1 MAEMRLSELA
11 KLVGGE
17 LSAGGEQP
25 IRGLAGIETA
35 GPDEVTFLT
44 NAKYAKHIESTRAAA
59 VIVPKGFDLPKSG
72 GGAGPALLRCAD
84 PYFAF
89 REAMVA
95 FYGFRRP
102 HFEGVD
108 PRAVIDPTAK
118 LAPDVRVAPFA
129 TIGPGVTIG
138 RGTAIYAGVHV
149 GPRCRIGGGCTLYPN
164 VTLYDGTIL
173 GDRVTIHAGTSIGH
187 DGFGY
192 ATHAGRHE
200 KIPQV
205 GWVELEDDVE
215 IGANCAID
223 RATMGPTVVG
233 AGTKFS
239 NLVAIGHGTRLG
251 KHCLLVAQTGIAG
264 SVVVGNYCV
273 FGGQAGIVGH
283 ISIGDGARVAAK
295 AGVTNDLPDG
305 EEVMGAPAFPLRA
318 AKRAYTLLPRL
329 PQMRSALRKLI
340 AQVRELQ
347 KRAGIEPLA
356 GTDGKD
362 AEDF

>member
-1 MAEMRLSELA
+1 MAEMKLSELA
-11 KLVGGE
+11 KLIDGE
-17 LSAGGEQP
+17 LSGDGEVV
-25 IRGLAGIETA
+25 IRGLATIESA

-44 NAKYAKHIESTRAAA
+44 NNKYVKHVEATRAAA
-59 VIVPKGFDLPKSG
+59 VIVAKNY
-72 GGAGPALLRCAD
+72 AGPGARLLRCKD

-95 FYGFRRP
+95 FYGFRQP
-102 HFEGVD
+102 YFEGVD
-108 PRAVIDPTAK
+108 ARAVVDPSAR
-118 LAPDVRVAPFA
+118 LAPDARVAPFA
-129 TIGPGVTIG
+129 VIGPQTVIGPGAV
-138 RGTAIYAGVHV
+138 IYSGVNI

-173 GDRVTIHAGTSIGH
+173 HDRVTIHAGTSIGH

-192 ATHAGRHE
+192 ATHNGRHE

-251 KHCLLVAQTGIAG
+251 KGCLLVAQTGIAG

-283 ISIGDGARVAAK
+283 IKIGDGAHVAAK
-295 AGVTNDLPDG
+295 TGVTNDLAPG
-305 EEVMGAPAFPLRA
+305 EEVFGVPSIPLRL
-318 AKRAYTLLPRL
+318 AKRTFTILPRL
-329 PQMRSALRKLI
+329 PQMRAALKKLI
-340 AQVRELQ
+340 REFRQLHE
-347 KRAGIEPLA
+347 RVTGEPA
-356 GTDGKD
+356 DGRPKTPD
-362 AEDF
+362 SEDF